1 MKEELDSDIQKLEQ
15 QLAELSPSPLTEN
28 LLSRMEEA
36 MVSWERHLP
45 VEEKI
50 VQFEQPT
57 TKKSQFPIWSSA
69 AAVAIMGAVAATF
82 MTPSES
88 INTAQP
94 QSFAAATSGQPT
106 EITPSTSPKQ
116 FSHQL
121 TNASNEGITYAGDDK
136 PYKVFRIEYIKD
148 VKYTD
153 DKGNIVTKKEPA
165 VDVILVPIEM
175 N

>member
-69 AAVAIMGAVAATF
+69 AAV
-82 MTPSES
+82 
-88 INTAQP
+88 
-94 QSFAAATSGQPT
+94 
-106 EITPSTSPKQ
+106 